1 MRILIVEDDERI
13 AGPVADDLRRQ
24 RHVVDVAGDGRNGL
38 DFARSGAYDLML
50 LDIMV
55 PGTDGLSICRRL
67 REAGEH
73 AMIVMITARDAIEDK
88 VAALDAGADDYLVKP
103 FDLAELSAR
112 VRAVSRRSR
121 EARPMLLHHGA
132 LVLDQ
137 RAARVTYSDTTVP
150 LTRTEYAILET
161 LMRNTRQI
169 FTRAMLHERVTTFE
183 TSGGPES
190 IKTHV
195 ANLRRRLREAG
206 CPHDPIETVYGSG
219 YRLADP

>member
-1 MRILIVEDDERI
+1 VRILIVEDDDRI

-24 RHVVDVAGDGRNGL
+24 RHVVDVADDGRTGL

-50 LDIMV
+50 LDILV
-55 PGTDGLSICRRL
+55 PGTDGLTICRRL
-67 REAGEH
+67 REGGEH
-73 AMIVMITARDAIEDK
+73 AMIVMITARDGVEDK

-121 EARPMLLHHGA
+121 ETRPPLLQHGELA
-132 LVLDQ
+132 LDQ
-137 RAARVTYSDTTVP
+137 RAARVTYSGRTVP

-161 LMRNTRQI
+161 LMRNSRQI

-183 TSGGPES
+183 TGGGPES